1 MKLYFGLDGGASST
15 RAIIIDADGNTL
27 AKQKIHLG
35 TNLKVYEEIAPKRI
49 ADIVQNLCSEIYIS
63 VDDISAFGF
72 GLAAVSYDPGRELLF
87 KELDRLNIADK
98 SILIN
103 DAEAAYKVTCIDDI
117 GILMTVGTGVIGI
130 AKTHKGDFVRVAGK
144 GHDQSDI
151 GSGYW
156 LGKELLLK
164 LSFNE
169 AIVNH
174 DNNLNQLYNAVLN
187 QFNATNLNEALEIIA
202 DDENSLSLK
211 ASLGK
216 IVIEASNSN
225 DIALSIL
232 QEATVNVADY
242 ILDLN
247 SLLDYNHSDDIVL
260 FGNGSII
267 KSKEFRKSLNDSL
280 SFNFK
285 NISWIFSDLSA
296 SYGSAM
302 LAAISKD
309 NHNILIKNI
318 LKGDYLV
325 SS

>member
-15 RAIIIDADGNTL
+15 RAVIIDADGNTL

-174 DNNLNQLYNAVLN
+174 DNNLNQLYNKVLN

-202 DDENSLSLK
+202 SDENSLSLK

-247 SLLDYNHSDDIVL
+247 SLLDYNHSDDVVL

-302 LAAISKD
+302 LAAISKN

>member
-15 RAIIIDADGNTL
+15 RAVIIDADGNTL

-49 ADIVQNLCSEIYIS
+49 VDIVQNLCSEISIS

-174 DNNLNQLYNAVLN
+174 DNNLNQLYNKVLN

-202 DDENSLSLK
+202 SDENSLSLK

-247 SLLDYNHSDDIVL
+247 SLLDYNHSDDVVL

>member
-15 RAIIIDADGNTL
+15 RAVIIDADGNTL

-49 ADIVQNLCSEIYIS
+49 VDIVQNLCSEISIS

-174 DNNLNQLYNAVLN
+174 DNNLNQLYNKVLN

-202 DDENSLSLK
+202 SDENSLSLK

-216 IVIEASNSN
+216 IVIQASNSN

>member
-15 RAIIIDADGNTL
+15 RAVIIDADGNTL

-174 DNNLNQLYNAVLN
+174 DNNLNQLYNVVLN

-202 DDENSLSLK
+202 SDENSLSLK

-216 IVIEASNSN
+216 IVIQASNSN

-247 SLLDYNHSDDIVL
+247 SLLDYNHSDDVVL

>member
-202 DDENSLSLK
+202 NDENSLSLK

>member
-1 MKLYFGLDGGASST
+1 M
-15 RAIIIDADGNTL
+15 
-27 AKQKIHLG
+27 
-35 TNLKVYEEIAPKRI
+35 
-49 ADIVQNLCSEIYIS
+49 
-63 VDDISAFGF
+63 
-72 GLAAVSYDPGRELLF
+72 
-87 KELDRLNIADK
+87 
-98 SILIN
+98 
-103 DAEAAYKVTCIDDI
+103 
-117 GILMTVGTGVIGI
+117 
-130 AKTHKGDFVRVAGK
+130 
-144 GHDQSDI
+144 
-151 GSGYW
+151 
-156 LGKELLLK
+156 LLK

-202 DDENSLSLK
+202 SDENSLSLK

-318 LKGDYLV
+318 LKRRL
-325 SS
+325 SCFILRPL

>member
-15 RAIIIDADGNTL
+15 RAVIIDADGNTL

-49 ADIVQNLCSEIYIS
+49 VDIVQNLCSEISIS

-202 DDENSLSLK
+202 SDENSLSLK

-247 SLLDYNHSDDIVL
+247 SLLDYNHSDDVVL

>member
-15 RAIIIDADGNTL
+15 RAVIIDADGNTL

-49 ADIVQNLCSEIYIS
+49 VDIVQNLCSEISIS

-174 DNNLNQLYNAVLN
+174 DNNLNQLYNKVLN

-202 DDENSLSLK
+202 SDENSLSLK

-216 IVIEASNSN
+216 IVIQASNSN

-247 SLLDYNHSDDIVL
+247 SLLDYNHSDDVVL

>member
-15 RAIIIDADGNTL
+15 RAVIIDADGNTL

-174 DNNLNQLYNAVLN
+174 DNNLNQLYNVVLN

-202 DDENSLSLK
+202 SDENSLSLK

>member
-15 RAIIIDADGNTL
+15 RAVIIDEDGNTL

-49 ADIVQNLCSEIYIS
+49 TDIVLNLCSEISIS

-72 GLAAVSYDPGRELLF
+72 GLAAVSYDSGRELLF
-87 KELDRLNIADK
+87 KELDRLNMADK

-130 AKTHKGDFVRVAGK
+130 AKTNKGDIVRVAGK

-202 DDENSLSLK
+202 NDENSLSLK

>member
-15 RAIIIDADGNTL
+15 RAVIIDADGNTL

-49 ADIVQNLCSEIYIS
+49 VDIVQNLCSEIYIS

-174 DNNLNQLYNAVLN
+174 DNNLNQLYNKVLN

-202 DDENSLSLK
+202 SDENSLSLK

>member
-15 RAIIIDADGNTL
+15 RAVIIDADGNTL

-49 ADIVQNLCSEIYIS
+49 VDIVQNLCSEISIS

-174 DNNLNQLYNAVLN
+174 DNNLNQLYNVVLN

-202 DDENSLSLK
+202 SDENSLSLK

>member
-15 RAIIIDADGNTL
+15 RAVIIDEDGNTL

-49 ADIVQNLCSEIYIS
+49 TDIVQNLCSEISIS

-72 GLAAVSYDPGRELLF
+72 GLAAVSYDSGRELLF

-130 AKTHKGDFVRVAGK
+130 AKTNKGDFVRVAGK

-187 QFNATNLNEALEIIA
+187 QFNAINLNEALEIIA
-202 DDENSLSLK
+202 SDENSLSLK

>member
-15 RAIIIDADGNTL
+15 RAIIIDEDGNTL

-49 ADIVQNLCSEIYIS
+49 VDIVQNLCSEISIS

-174 DNNLNQLYNAVLN
+174 DNNLNQLYNKVLN

-202 DDENSLSLK
+202 SDENSLSLK

-216 IVIEASNSN
+216 IVIQASNSN

-247 SLLDYNHSDDIVL
+247 SLLDYNHSDDVVL

>member
-15 RAIIIDADGNTL
+15 RAVIIDEDGNTL

-49 ADIVQNLCSEIYIS
+49 TDIVLNLCSEISIS

-72 GLAAVSYDPGRELLF
+72 GLAAVSYDSGRELLF

-130 AKTHKGDFVRVAGK
+130 AKTNEGDFVRVAGK

-202 DDENSLSLK
+202 NDENSLSLK

-247 SLLDYNHSDDIVL
+247 SLLEYNHSDDIVL

-296 SYGSAM
+296 SYGSAI
-302 LAAISKD
+302 LSAISKD

>member
-202 DDENSLSLK
+202 SDENSLSLK

>member
-15 RAIIIDADGNTL
+15 RAVIIDADGNTL

-49 ADIVQNLCSEIYIS
+49 VDIVQNLCSEISIS

-174 DNNLNQLYNAVLN
+174 DNNLNQLYNVVLN

-202 DDENSLSLK
+202 SDENSLSLK

-247 SLLDYNHSDDIVL
+247 SLLDYNHSDDVVL

>member
-15 RAIIIDADGNTL
+15 RAVIIDEDGNTL

-174 DNNLNQLYNAVLN
+174 DNNLNQLYNVVLN

-202 DDENSLSLK
+202 SDENSLSLK

>member
-15 RAIIIDADGNTL
+15 RAVIIDADGNTL

-49 ADIVQNLCSEIYIS
+49 VDIVQNLCSEISIS

-174 DNNLNQLYNAVLN
+174 DNNLNQLYNVVLN

-202 DDENSLSLK
+202 SDENSLSLK

-216 IVIEASNSN
+216 IVIQASNSN

-247 SLLDYNHSDDIVL
+247 SLLDYNHSDDVVL